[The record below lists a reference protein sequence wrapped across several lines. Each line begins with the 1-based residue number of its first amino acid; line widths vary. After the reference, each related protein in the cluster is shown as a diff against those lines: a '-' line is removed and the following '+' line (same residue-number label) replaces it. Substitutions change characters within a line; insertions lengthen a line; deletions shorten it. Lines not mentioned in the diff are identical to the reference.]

1 MNFSVSLT
9 ETCENLQQNCAN
21 CGACIEQCTMLQGI
35 GEEISAIA
43 ARQPSVAEAFSCSLC
58 GLCETVCPLNLSPRE
73 MFAAKRA
80 SAVEQKEIAIED
92 YRYMFPDRPNNTM
105 SIYRE
110 LNNITY
116 ADCHP
121 NEKLPVAFFPGCT
134 MLTYGSEL
142 TRKLYYVLKQRYEQ
156 LTLLPDCC
164 GLPLCQL
171 GLRSKGNNF
180 AANLKEKMQ
189 SLEIRELILTCP
201 NCYYRLRGV
210 LADTA
215 IQLKTIYEVL
225 AANKAVTGLAQEA
238 GLKVT
243 VHDSCPDRKE
253 RIFAEQVRKALAQKG
268 YELKEM
274 ANCKESTL
282 CCGSGGHISHFRP
295 ELAQEMTRARV
306 AQAKETGAD
315 ILAAYCLAC
324 VLNFATVQDGV
335 KTQHVLNLLLEFPQN
350 YEDVKLKARAML
362 DGPEG
367 QKNWERIMAEESKD
381 DCR

>member
-1 MNFSVSLT
+1 MNDPVMLT
-9 ETCENLQQNCAN
+9 EVCKNLQRNCMN
-21 CGACIEQCTMLQGI
+21 CGACIEQCPMLQSI

-43 ARQPSVAEAFSCSLC
+43 TRQPTVAEAFSCSLC
-58 GLCETVCPLNLSPRE
+58 GLCETVCPVNLSPKN
-73 MFAAKRA
+73 MFAAKRMA
-80 SAVEQKEIAIED
+80 AVEQKEIAIED

-116 ADCHP
+116 ADCHL

-142 TRKLYYVLKQRYEQ
+142 TRELYKHLKQEYEC

-171 GLRSKGNNF
+171 GMRSRGTSF
-180 AANLKEKMQ
+180 AVSLKEKMLN
-189 SLEIRELILTCP
+189 LEIRKLILACP
-201 NCYYRLRGV
+201 NCYYHLRQV

-215 IQLKTIYEVL
+215 IELVTVYEAL
-225 AANKAVTGLAQEA
+225 ATNEVVRRPVPNA

-243 VHDSCPDRKE
+243 VHDSCPDRKD
-253 RIFAEQVRKALAQKG
+253 RIFAEQVRKALVQKG

-274 ANCKESTL
+274 RNSKEFTN
-282 CCGSGGHISHFRP
+282 CCGSGGHVSHFRP
-295 ELAQEMTRARV
+295 ELAKEVTRARV

-315 ILAAYCLAC
+315 ILAAYCMSC
-324 VLNFATVQDGV
+324 VLNFASVPDNL
-335 KTQHVLNLLLEFPQN
+335 KTQHALNLLLEFPQH
-350 YEDVKLKARAML
+350 YENVKLKAKAMFEGS
-362 DGPEG
+362 DG
-367 QKNWERIMAEESKD
+367 QKIWERVMAEESK
-381 DCR
+381 